1 MARDIEITFVG
12 LTDLFKKLDL
22 MTESRQTKQ
31 TITDAVGASTL
42 DRIRKS
48 FLDEKDPEGK
58 AWIPSTFGLR
68 RKESGRG
75 GGTLFDTGTLFHSIQ
90 FARKTETVGEI
101 STDVPYAAKHH
112 FGQDGEV
119 ERPFMGVT
127 RDDANT
133 ASLIAAAILERI
145 AKKN

>member
-22 MTESRQTKQ
+22 MTDSQRTKQ

-42 DRIRKS
+42 DRIRKH
-48 FLDEKDPEGK
+48 FLDEQDPEGK
-58 AWIPSTFGLR
+58 PWIPSTFGLR
-68 RKESGRG
+68 RKESGEG
-75 GGTLFDTGTLFHSIQ
+75 GGTLFDTGALFHSIQ
-90 FARKTETVGEI
+90 FARKTDTVGEI
-101 STDVPYAAKHH
+101 ATDVPYAAKHH
-112 FGQDGEV
+112 FGEGGEI

-127 RDDANT
+127 RDDADT
-133 ASLIAAAILERI
+133 ASIIAAAILERI